1 MGATG
6 HEARM
11 LFGSGKIPGVKS
23 FCQLLAPMER
33 APFASNVRPPVTNKD
48 LYRMDLELQVQV
60 CLSTSISYHLV
71 FVRYLYLESL
81 FFLL

>member
-1 MGATG
+1 MSSTDEYVGSTG

-23 FCQLLAPMER
+23 FCQLLKPVER

-48 LYRMDLELQVQV
+48 LFSMDLELQAQV
-60 CLSTSISYHLV
+60 SLSPSPILTT
-71 FVRYLYLESL
+71 LY
-81 FFLL
+81 FA